1 MKKAIISLAALAF
14 TGVVLA
20 SCSNSSIKAP
30 KKGKAVE
37 SIELT
42 KDNNT
47 ISFNKSDSFDDVFE
61 KIYHATYGRVF
72 LKAEEESFS
81 FKQIETLKSVIKK
94 TNSFDNDKDNIYDKV
109 KLENS
114 ANISNEVYAK
124 MHQENENDISA
135 ELYTYEGKKSS
146 IKVSYDKYKEA
157 TKENSKD
164 IVAGYMKFKDNK
176 YSIDGGKYVKNSE
189 TYTYN
194 ENHMYNKDKVND
206 EEYTYLNDSI
216 TVTPPDYSDLSK
228 NYVAYKG
235 DKKYSYN
242 YSNYLP
248 VESYQ
253 SNNYS
258 LYLGEFYED
267 EYKDFYETS
276 FELTDKE
283 IILKTKTH
291 LTYDLFNYYYEKKDR
306 TKSTKTEDEDLQDI
320 IDNEYKGSYIQREI
334 WISYDTDFDGFTYS
348 YFSEEGV
355 SKTNIEFEWTKEYIE
370 TLNSNKLITDA
381 YIGKKYTEKGN
392 SKATRK
398 IIATSTNYN
407 KKIDSF
413 IKKAKKNN
421 AFEGL
426 HFYK

>member
-47 ISFNKSDSFDDVFE
+47 ISFNKSDSFDDVFG
-61 KIYHATYGRVF
+61 KIYDATHGTVS

-94 TNSFDNDKDNIYDKV
+94 TNAFDNNNDNIYDKV

-135 ELYTYEGKKSS
+135 ELYTYEGKKTS

-176 YSIDGGKYVKNSE
+176 YSIDGGNYVKNSV

-194 ENHMYNKDKVND
+194 ENHMNNKEKVND

-216 TVTPPDYSDLSK
+216 TVTPPDYSDLYK

-253 SNNYS
+253 PNNYS
-258 LYLGEFYED
+258 LYLSDFYED

-291 LTYDLFNYYYEKKDR
+291 LTYDLFNYYYEKKAR
-306 TKSTKTEDEDLQDI
+306 TESTKTEDEDLHDI

-392 SKATRK
+392 SKSTHK